1 MPSRVSI
8 NNTWC
13 LTTLILNFRELRV
26 KNEAE
31 IVARD
36 SPVYFVRST
45 TVLLAETL
53 FKGDFVSNSYVC
65 DDFLFG
71 IFCVILFSII

>member
-1 MPSRVSI
+1 M
-8 NNTWC
+8 
-13 LTTLILNFRELRV
+13 